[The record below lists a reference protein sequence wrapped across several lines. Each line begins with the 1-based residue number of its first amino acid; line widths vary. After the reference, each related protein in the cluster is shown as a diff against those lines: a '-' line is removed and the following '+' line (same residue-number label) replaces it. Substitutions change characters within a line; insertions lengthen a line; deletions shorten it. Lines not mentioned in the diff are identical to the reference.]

1 MPRTVGIGH
10 QDFEQMIMK
19 NNFYIDKTMFIKE
32 WWENDDDVT
41 LITRPR
47 RFGKM
52 LNLNMTA
59 CFFSVRYAGR
69 SDLFQSL
76 SIWRDEKYR
85 KLQRTYPVIFLSFA
99 GVKETSFPDA
109 RKSICQII
117 EQYHN
122 HTDDRRYHIAD
133 YCLRYRRISKNFCC
147 LIFHCINSFPF
158 VSSLCKALCVPV
170 FFLFQILIGS
180 LQQPL

>member
-1 MPRTVGIGH
+1 MPGGAVMPRTVGIGH

-117 EQYHN
+117 KNLYNNLERAIMTGITRVSKESVFSDLN
-122 HTDDRRYHIAD
+122 HIEVVTTTSR
-133 YCLRYRRISKNFCC
+133 K
-147 LIFHCINSFPF
+147 
-158 VSSLCKALCVPV
+158 V
-170 FFLFQILIGS
+170 
-180 LQQPL
+180 

>member
-1 MPRTVGIGH
+1 MPGGVVMPRTVGIGH

-41 LITRPR
+41 LINRPR
-47 RFGKM
+47 RFGKT

-85 KLQRTYPVIFLSFA
+85 KLQGTYPVIFLSFA

-117 EQYHN
+117 KNLYNNLERAIMTGITRVSKESVFSDLN
-122 HTDDRRYHIAD
+122 HIEVVTTTSR
-133 YCLRYRRISKNFCC
+133 K
-147 LIFHCINSFPF
+147 
-158 VSSLCKALCVPV
+158 V
-170 FFLFQILIGS
+170 
-180 LQQPL
+180 

>member
-1 MPRTVGIGH
+1 MIKYRKMPGGVVMPRTVGIGH

-117 EQYHN
+117 KNIYNNLERAIMTGITRVSKESVFSDLN
-122 HTDDRRYHIAD
+122 HIEVVTTTSR
-133 YCLRYRRISKNFCC
+133 K
-147 LIFHCINSFPF
+147 
-158 VSSLCKALCVPV
+158 V
-170 FFLFQILIGS
+170 
-180 LQQPL
+180 

>member
-1 MPRTVGIGH
+1 MPGGVVMPRTVGIGH

-117 EQYHN
+117 KNLYNNLERAIMTGITRVGKESVFSDLN
-122 HTDDRRYHIAD
+122 HIEVVTTTSR
-133 YCLRYRRISKNFCC
+133 K
-147 LIFHCINSFPF
+147 
-158 VSSLCKALCVPV
+158 V
-170 FFLFQILIGS
+170 
-180 LQQPL
+180 

>member
-1 MPRTVGIGH
+1 MPGGVVMPRTVGIGH

-41 LITRPR
+41 LINRPR

-109 RKSICQII
+109 RKSIGQII
-117 EQYHN
+117 KNLYNNLERAIMTGITRVSKESVFSDLN
-122 HTDDRRYHIAD
+122 HIEVVTTTSR
-133 YCLRYRRISKNFCC
+133 K
-147 LIFHCINSFPF
+147 
-158 VSSLCKALCVPV
+158 V
-170 FFLFQILIGS
+170 
-180 LQQPL
+180 

>member
-69 SDLFQSL
+69 SDLFQRL

-109 RKSICQII
+109 RKSIC
-117 EQYHN
+117 
-122 HTDDRRYHIAD
+122 
-133 YCLRYRRISKNFCC
+133 
-147 LIFHCINSFPF
+147 
-158 VSSLCKALCVPV
+158 
-170 FFLFQILIGS
+170 
-180 LQQPL
+180 